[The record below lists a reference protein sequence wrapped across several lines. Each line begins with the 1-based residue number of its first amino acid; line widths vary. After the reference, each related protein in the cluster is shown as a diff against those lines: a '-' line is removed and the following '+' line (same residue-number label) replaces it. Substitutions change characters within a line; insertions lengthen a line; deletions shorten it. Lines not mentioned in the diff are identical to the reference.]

1 MPKPLGP
8 RALFVART
16 APRPLSPEQRPR
28 DLPSPQKLKAVSKK
42 RLVINIML
50 KYVKYGL
57 SMLYFSRGIQRLA
70 LSHPPRMWPRTGGDN
85 RHWVTKRKRLQKS
98 TKTMTLSML
107 YHEKKFQDM
116 DTQTVG
122 YSTALIEVLSQ
133 C

>member
-57 SMLYFSRGIQRLA
+57 SMLY
-70 LSHPPRMWPRTGGDN
+70 
-85 RHWVTKRKRLQKS
+85 
-98 TKTMTLSML
+98 
-107 YHEKKFQDM
+107 HEKKFQDM

-122 YSTALIEVLSQ
+122 YCFDRSALTMLTKLGHRKMSQ
-133 C
+133 HVAAMLDQMTL